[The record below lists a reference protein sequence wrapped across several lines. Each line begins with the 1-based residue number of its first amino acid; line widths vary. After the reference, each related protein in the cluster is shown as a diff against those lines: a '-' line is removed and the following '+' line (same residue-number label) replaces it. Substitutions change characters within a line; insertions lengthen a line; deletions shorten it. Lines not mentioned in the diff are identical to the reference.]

1 MDFLHLRA
9 KKRRLSSTMSVAP
22 FQPVPSFAVPANPS
36 HKRYFFEKFGITERL
51 LERCLGEALAGGGD
65 FADLYFESVT
75 AISLGVD
82 EQIVK
87 SASQGTSAGCG
98 IRVLSGERTG
108 YAYTDNLS
116 PERLL
121 HAAKTA
127 ALIAS
132 GPAKHPIQGYRD
144 QPGPDLYPVPVSG
157 FDPGSDLGLAAR
169 LDLIQ
174 RADRAARAFS
184 PSIVQVRASYSEELR
199 RILVVGSDGAF
210 ASDTQP
216 LCRLNVF
223 VIAKDELNTARGS
236 SGCGGRGSLDIFVGS
251 KTPEHLAREAARGA
265 LLQLGAVPAPAGEM
279 EVVLGP
285 GWPGI
290 LLHEAVGHG
299 LEADFNRKKT
309 SAFAG
314 LVGQSVASSKVSV
327 VDNGTIAGRR
337 GSLNVDD
344 EGSPTQET
352 VLIENGILKG
362 YLTDKLS
369 ARLTGAANTGSGRRE
384 SYQCIPMPRMTNTY
398 MLAGN
403 DEPEDIVRSVKRGLY
418 AVNFGGG
425 QVDITN
431 GKFVFSASE
440 AYLIEDGRITAPVK
454 DATLIGNGPE
464 ALKYVSMVGHDL
476 KLDEGI
482 GTCGKAGQSVP
493 VGVGMPTIKLDRMT
507 VGGTGR

>member
-1 MDFLHLRA
+1 M
-9 KKRRLSSTMSVAP
+9 STQVLPQA
-22 FQPVPSFAVPANPS
+22 PS
-36 HKRYFFEKFGITERL
+36 HKRYFFDKFGITERL
-51 LERCLGEALAGGGD
+51 LERCLGEALSAGGD
-65 FADLYFESVT
+65 YADLYFESVT
-75 AISLGVD
+75 ATALGVD

-132 GPAKHPIQGYRD
+132 GPAKQTVQGFVEA
-144 QPGPDLYPVPVSG
+144 PVADLYPVPLGG
-157 FDPGSDLGLAAR
+157 FDLDLAAR
-169 LDLIQ
+169 LELIL
-174 RADRAARAFS
+174 RADRAARAYDNRV
-184 PSIVQVRASYSEELR
+184 VQVRAGYSEELR
-199 RILVVGSDGAF
+199 RILIAASDGAF

-223 VIAKDELNTARGS
+223 VIAKEGAITTKGGT
-236 SGCGGRGSLDIFVGS
+236 GCGGRAGLEQFIDS
-251 KTPEHLAREAARGA
+251 KSPENLAREAARGA
-265 LLQLGAVPAPAGEM
+265 ILQLGAVPAPAGEM

-314 LVGQSVASSKVSV
+314 LIGQQVASSKVTV
-327 VDNGTIAGRR
+327 VDNGTMPSRR

-362 YLTDKLS
+362 YLSDKLS
-369 ARLTGAANTGSGRRE
+369 ARLMGMADTGNGRRE
-384 SYQCIPMPRMTNTY
+384 SYHHIPMPRMTNTY
-398 MLAGN
+398 MLNG
-403 DEPEDIVRSVKRGLY
+403 DDMPEDIIKSVKRGLY
-418 AVNFGGG
+418 AVNFGCGH
-425 QVDITN
+425 VDITS

-440 AYLIEDGRITAPVK
+440 AYLIEDGKVTRPVK
-454 DATLIGNGPE
+454 GATLIGNGPD
-464 ALKYVSMVGHDL
+464 AMKYVSMVGNDL
-476 KLDEGI
+476 ALDEGI
-482 GTCGKAGQSVP
+482 GT
-493 VGVGMPTIKLDRMT
+493 
-507 VGGTGR
+507 